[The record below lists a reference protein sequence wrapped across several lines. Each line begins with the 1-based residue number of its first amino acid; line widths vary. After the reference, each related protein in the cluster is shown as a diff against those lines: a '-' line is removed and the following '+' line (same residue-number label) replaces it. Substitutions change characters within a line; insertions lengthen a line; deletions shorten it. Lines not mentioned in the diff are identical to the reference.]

1 MQVALNPMTGSSLD
15 TQEEKHGRSGEATW
29 RRRGG
34 HRPRDRRLEP
44 REAARGGKD
53 PPLEPLQGAQPWDPL
68 DLTCLVSKT
77 GGTQMNICCFEP
89 PVLG

>member
-1 MQVALNPMTGSSLD
+1 MGVALNPMTGSSLD

-53 PPLEPLQGAQPWDPL
+53 PPLEPLQEAQPWDT
-68 DLTCLVSKT
+68 LTSDVWS
-77 GGTQMNICCFEP
+77 P
-89 PVLG
+89 ALGVCAFSL